1 MASSIIEKKM
11 NSTCVTL
18 GKTSPLGWPSISER
32 RQKFFLPIFTFI
44 LPYFEKAR
52 VAVQKVFLYSRSD
65 NHYDRT
71 RNVEIRLSDEL
82 PTTGEEEFTGGELL
96 GTFKG
101 PATRRQKVE
110 ILSGPG
116 WENKFGQF
124 LVIQMNVGQE
134 TKTYLNLKE
143 VQVFGHYRQ
152 KCTSDFC

>member
-1 MASSIIEKKM
+1 M

-18 GKTSPLGWPSISER
+18 GKISPLGWPSILER
-32 RQKFFLPIFTFI
+32 RQEFCSQLVLPLLLLF
-44 LPYFEKAR
+44 FEKAR

-124 LVIQMNVGQE
+124 LIIQMNVGQE

-143 VQVFGHYRQ
+143 VQAFGHYRQ